1 MEYFFLNET
10 EHRPWELPASPWAM
24 QMIWHDLAFLHWPVD
39 ANLLQRFL
47 PADLEVDTYDG
58 HAWLGVVPFRM
69 TEVCPRRVPRWL
81 GRRDFAELNL
91 RTYVR
96 QRGAHAYP
104 GVWFFSLDAASWLGV
119 RVARLWYGLP
129 YYDAQIA
136 LQRQGEAIR
145 YESQR
150 THRGAPPA
158 ELAVTYEPTDP
169 PQPALPGSF
178 EYWLTERYA
187 LYSARARG
195 NTDFGATHI
204 GHIHHRPW
212 PLQSGKARIEK
223 CDMTR
228 LLQLD
233 LPEVDP
239 IVHVAREIPVVAW
252 GLQKL

>member
-1 MEYFFLNET
+1 
-10 EHRPWELPASPWAM
+10 M
-24 QMIWHDLAFLHWPVD
+24 QMIWHDLAFLHWPIE
-39 ANLLQRFL
+39 ANLLQPFL
-47 PADLEVDTYDG
+47 PPDLEIDTFDG
-58 HAWLGVVPFRM
+58 RAWLGVVPFRM

-81 GRRDFAELNL
+81 GSRNFAELNL

-96 QRGAHAYP
+96 QRWEPSYP

-136 LQRQGEAIR
+136 IERRGEAIDYR
-145 YESQR
+145 SRR
-150 THRGAPPA
+150 THRRAPSA
-158 ELAVTYEPTDP
+158 ELRVSYEPLGP
-169 PQPALPGSF
+169 PQQAQPGSF

-195 NTDFGATHI
+195 GTKI

-212 PLQSGKARIEK
+212 PLQPGKARVQS

-228 LLQLD
+228 LLNLD
-233 LPEVDP
+233 LPEIDP
-239 IVHVAREIPVVAW
+239 VVHVAKEVPVVAW
-252 GLQKL
+252 GLKKL